1 MPVRPIPAEHLLCNR
16 YCKYCKEDL
25 REYSAGYFYQSSH
38 VDGQC
43 AEQLAAQLEAAAQAA
58 AQAAAH
64 PIHAC
69 RHRTNV
75 DTSCVQE
82 MVSDDDEDDGAADGG
97 TDEDEDFADAVGG
110 IINTTLDILKM

>member
-43 AEQLAAQLEAAAQAA
+43 AHQFAAQLEAA

-75 DTSCVQE
+75 DTSRVQE